1 MSLQASSTDQSK
13 LSIYAA
19 ERTSDNALTVSVIN
33 KTSSV
38 LTSTMT
44 LTGSSPTSAK
54 IYRYS
59 SANLSAIENPAD
71 LIISG
76 NSLSYPFAS
85 NSITLFIMTPG
96 DTKVVC
102 PENAVTIQGTSNFYP
117 SIQAAYSATA
127 TDKSILLQAMD
138 FIENLILANDINVA
152 LRGGYYCDFS
162 SNKGM
167 TVING
172 SLTVKGGTV
181 TIEDIIIK

>member
-117 SIQAAYSATA
+117 SHS
-127 TDKSILLQAMD
+127 SCILCNRDRQVNTFTEAMD

-162 SNKGM
+162 SNKGI
-167 TVING
+167 TVLNG
-172 SLTVKGGTV
+172 SLTVKGRT
-181 TIEDIIIK
+181 